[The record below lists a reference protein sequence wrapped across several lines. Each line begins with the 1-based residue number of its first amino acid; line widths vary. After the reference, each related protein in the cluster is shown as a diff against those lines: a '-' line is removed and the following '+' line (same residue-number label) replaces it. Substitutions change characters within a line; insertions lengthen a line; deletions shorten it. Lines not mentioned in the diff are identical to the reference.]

1 MTSIIVKE
9 TAKRILDARK
19 ASGLS
24 AVEVA
29 KAAKLT
35 RATYYRYES
44 GDQKNMKLD
53 VIQRIAEAVGAYPV
67 DLVVWEDEK
76 PDPFDGAELSAG
88 TKRFFHPAI
97 NPSGNH
103 IFRILL
109 DGWLKFHIPG
119 TTYNLFFYAL
129 ALCGI

>member
-29 KAAKLT
+29 KAATLT

-53 VIQRIAEAVGAYPV
+53 VIQRIAEAVGVYPV
-67 DLVVWEDEK
+67 DLVVWEEEK
-76 PDPFDGAELSAG
+76 PATTEGDGLTEDENELIRAYRSVSPE
-88 TKRFFHPAI
+88 TR
-97 NPSGNH
+97 
-103 IFRILL
+103 
-109 DGWLKFHIPG
+109 
-119 TTYNLFFYAL
+119 
-129 ALCGI
+129 